1 MTSSGVSK
9 RFLLLL
15 VSLLSPFVNQGGSS
29 RASCCKMSRTDS
41 SGIVQLEPAKK
52 KKSGDNNF
60 LGSHFNVKYDFMITK
75 RAHFKKKGKLLL
87 KVDGAA
93 VSVHADYPQQLVL
106 GQAVL

>member
-1 MTSSGVSK
+1 V
-9 RFLLLL
+9 FLKNGGKWLKILMQLL
-15 VSLLSPFVNQGGSS
+15 VAKKKKKKLQTEQTTFYTMPK
-29 RASCCKMSRTDS
+29 A
-41 SGIVQLEPAKK
+41 GIVQLEPAKK